1 MQFVTTLPIRFR
13 ISIVMAV
20 ALTLVITS
28 LILVGQHLYEQRDT
42 AFRNAYISGQQS
54 LWAAISENEN
64 SSIASNYQIFSRN
77 RKLTSALFR
86 GEFAKIPEVM
96 GPTATRLSAMNVTN
110 HMRIVSKD
118 SNVVFSDVEGRTSV
132 PETAKRVFKDPKT
145 ISDLELT
152 ADGRLVTVVAF
163 PILDRADLVGV
174 GILEKDLST
183 AVGKIK
189 AANNHDVVIYDVRG
203 NVQATTLDQVP
214 DFGRDMVSDTA
225 QYWEHSE
232 ENQMLGISTIPILNL
247 NGDVVASLSSLEDVT
262 AQVEARNSTLL
273 FAFIGLAGLFAVA
286 LLFVFWYMKRMLEPL
301 KNGVNYI
308 EQIAAG
314 DLTLDIVC
322 NREDEFR
329 RLIDGL
335 GQMNVDLRSLV
346 GNVTEAVDEVLTT
359 VSQVKSHS
367 EETGKQVT
375 AQHASLKEIDSS
387 LSIMTSSAQQVTAN
401 ISDLKDFADKSR
413 SHTNESNNLVKQSAS
428 NISNLAHKMKEN
440 GETIRDLEQRSN
452 DIGVVIEVIKNIA
465 EQTNLLALN
474 AAIEAARAGEQ
485 GRGFAVVADEVR
497 TLAGRTQESTVQIE
511 ELISA
516 VQSGVTQSVEH
527 MDASINEANTVSE
540 QAENISQ
547 ALDKISTDISNI
559 STLSS
564 DVTQASLQQSEATN
578 GINQNIRDISEM
590 ADKTAL
596 HSQAFSDS
604 VSRLLEL
611 SEKLKSEIGRFKI

>member
-20 ALTLVITS
+20 ALTLVTAS
-28 LILVGQHLYEQRDT
+28 LILVGQHLYGQRDT
-42 AFRNAYISGQQS
+42 AFKNAYVSGQQS

-64 SSIASNYQIFSRN
+64 SGIASNYQIFSRN
-77 RKLTSALFR
+77 RKLTTALFR
-86 GEFAKIPEVM
+86 DEFAKIPEIM
-96 GPTATRLSAMNVTN
+96 GPTATRLSAMNVIN
-110 HMRIVSKD
+110 HMQILSRD

-132 PETAKRVFKDPKT
+132 PTTARRVLKDPKT
-145 ISDLELT
+145 GSDLELT

-174 GILEKDLST
+174 GVLEKDLAD
-183 AVGKIK
+183 AVTKIK

-203 NVQATTLDQVP
+203 NVQASTLEQVP
-214 DFGRDMVSDTA
+214 DFDRNMVPEVA
-225 QYWEHSE
+225 EYWEYSRDG
-232 ENQMLGISTIPILNL
+232 QMLGISTIPIMNL
-247 NGDVVASLSSLEDVT
+247 DGDVVASLSSLEDVT

-273 FAFIGLAGLFAVA
+273 MAFIGLAGLFAVA
-286 LLFVFWYMKRMLEPL
+286 LLFVFWYMKKMLEPL
-301 KNGVNYI
+301 KNGVHYT

-335 GQMNVDLRSLV
+335 GQMNIDLRSLV
-346 GNVTEAVDEVLTT
+346 GNVTEAVDEVLST

-367 EETGKQVT
+367 EETDQQVT
-375 AQHASLKEIDSS
+375 AQHASVKEIDSS
-387 LSIMTSSAQQVTAN
+387 LSILTSSAQRVTSN
-401 ISDLKDFADKSR
+401 ISDLKEFADKSR
-413 SHTNESNNLVKQSAS
+413 THTNESNNLVKQSAS

-497 TLAGRTQESTVQIE
+497 TLAGRTQEATVQIE

-516 VQSGVTQSVEH
+516 VQSGVTKSVEH

-540 QAENISQ
+540 QAESISQ

-564 DVTQASLQQSEATN
+564 DVSQASMQQSEATN

-604 VSRLLEL
+604 VSKLLEF